1 MQPLLLHSFDDG
13 ERTTKHG
20 IFGGLAFSCR
30 VRSLMQPLLL
40 HSFDD
45 GERTTKHGIFGGL
58 RCWGFGKED
67 LD

>member
-1 MQPLLLHSFDDG
+1 MRSHTLDRRDIDCDRRSG
-13 ERTTKHG
+13 
-20 IFGGLAFSCR
+20 R

-45 GERTTKHGIFGGL
+45 GERTSKHGIFGGL
-58 RCWGFGKED
+58 RCWGFGKEN